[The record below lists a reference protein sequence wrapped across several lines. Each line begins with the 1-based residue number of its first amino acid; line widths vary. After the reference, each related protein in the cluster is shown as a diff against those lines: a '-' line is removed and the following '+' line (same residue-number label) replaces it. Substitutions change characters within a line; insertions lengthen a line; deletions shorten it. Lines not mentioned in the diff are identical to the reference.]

1 MVFSHGVLHHIPEIT
16 RAQAEI
22 RRVLKPDGLLLM
34 MVYSKWS
41 LNYLVSIGIV
51 RRLGLL
57 TTYALGLRAKGIV
70 ADHLDNAREVGLW
83 RYLRMSNFIHRN
95 TDGPHSP
102 YSKVYSL
109 GLIASD
115 FQDFEIVGWH
125 REFMHAPPLSVGWRR
140 SRPCSAGIFGSN

>member
-1 MVFSHGVLHHIPEIT
+1 MVFSHAVLHHIPNIR

-34 MVYSKWS
+34 MVYAKWS
-41 LNYLVSIGIV
+41 LNYLVSIGVV

-57 TTYALGLRAKGIV
+57 TILLTMYALRLRAKGIV
-70 ADHLDNAREVGLW
+70 ADHVDNARQVGLW
-83 RYLRMSNFIHRN
+83 RYLKMSNFIHRN

-109 GLIASD
+109 ELVVSD
-115 FQDFEIVGWH
+115 FRDFEIVSWH
-125 REFMHAPPLSVGWRR
+125 REFMHAPPLPAGWLPSVR
-140 SRPCSAGIFGSN
+140 